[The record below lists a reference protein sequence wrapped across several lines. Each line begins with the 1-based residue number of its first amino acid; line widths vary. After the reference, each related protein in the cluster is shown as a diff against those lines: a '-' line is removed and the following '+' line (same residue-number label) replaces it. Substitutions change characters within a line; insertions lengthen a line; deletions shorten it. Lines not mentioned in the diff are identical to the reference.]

1 MTNKK
6 PQMDFTEILGWT
18 ATVTLI
24 VASAVNGLGFYPEGP
39 LMLALGGAIWLWV
52 SVRMRNWPLIV
63 NNSVLLIV
71 GLGTTIYN
79 LSFAVN

>member
-1 MTNKK
+1 MGMLKRYLEL
-6 PQMDFTEILGWT
+6 DFTQKLGWL

-24 VASAVNGLGFYPEGP
+24 VASGVNGLGYYPAGP

-63 NNSVLLIV
+63 NNAVLLAV
-71 GLGTTIYN
+71 GLGTTAWN
-79 LSFAVN
+79 LL